1 MAERRPFYFNGSAS
15 SFSLRR
21 MTDTNL
27 ASLRYQ
33 LRVAYAAVL
42 NGNGNGRLYTG
53 GSNNVGQAHS
63 TEYTYAQNQNNRNW
77 NYGDGEDWP
86 GYPGLGT
93 TTRSTTTFT
102 QTRNNETFPSNA
114 NLRDYGWLYWNGS
127 TTSFNMRVIS
137 AEQDFVD
144 TLLSDTIS
152 EAVSGDEVGTYRVA
166 TGTPGG
172 GSWTNKGGVF
182 TNTIYSNNSQ
192 TTWNLYLK
200 TSHSDPGGENPVG
213 YKSGA
218 VFQARDRS
226 SGASLIQTLLLPM
239 LHRRVANNG
248 ALNYNI
254 NGGGTGR
261 GTMSDT
267 RYNSSSTNQW
277 FTSNIYY
284 RSRTP
289 SGGQSTNA
297 NYELRITT

>member
-1 MAERRPFYFNGSAS
+1 MATLRPFYFNGSAS
-15 SFSLRR
+15 SFSLRT
-21 MTDTNL
+21 MTDSNL

-33 LRVAYAAVL
+33 LRLAYAAVL

-77 NYGDGEDWP
+77 NYYDGEDWP

-102 QTRNNETFPSNA
+102 QTRNNESFPSNA
-114 NLRDYGWLYWNGS
+114 NLRDYGWLYWTGS
-127 TTSFNMRVIS
+127 TTSFSMRVIS

-144 TLLSDTIS
+144 TLLTDTIS
-152 EAVSGDEVGTYRVA
+152 EAVTGDEVGTYRVA
-166 TGTPGG
+166 TGSPGSG
-172 GSWTNKGGVF
+172 WTDKGAVF

-192 TTWNLYLK
+192 TTWRLYLR
-200 TSHSDPGGENPVG
+200 TSASDPGGEKPIG
-213 YKSGA
+213 WKSGGA
-218 VFQARDRS
+218 PFMQRSIS
-226 SGASLIQTLLLPM
+226 SGDSLVQTLLLPM

-277 FTSNIYY
+277 FSSNIYY

-289 SGGQSTNA
+289 SGGQSTNST
-297 NYELRITT
+297 YELKVTT

>member
-1 MAERRPFYFNGSAS
+1 MAERHPFYFNGSS
-15 SFSLRR
+15 TSFSLRK

-42 NGNGNGRLYTG
+42 NANGNGRLYTG

-63 TEYTYAQNQNNRNW
+63 TEYTYAQNQQNRNW
-77 NYGDGEDWP
+77 NTGDGEDWP
-86 GYPGLGT
+86 GYPGLGS

-102 QTRNNETFPSNA
+102 QTRSNVGFPSDA
-114 NLRDYGWLYWNGS
+114 NLRDYGWLYWQGS

-144 TLLSDTIS
+144 TLLTDTIQ
-152 EAVSGDEVGTYRVA
+152 EAYNGDEVGTYRIS
-166 TGTPGG
+166 TGSPGG
-172 GSWTNKGGVF
+172 GWTSKGGVF

-200 TSHSDPGGENPVG
+200 TSASDPAGENPVG
-213 YKSGA
+213 YNGGFKR
-218 VFQARDRS
+218 RDRS
-226 SGASLIQTLLLPM
+226 SGGSLVQTLLLPM

-248 ALNYNI
+248 ALNYSI
-254 NGGGTGR
+254 NGTGTGR
-261 GTMSDT
+261 GTMTDT

-289 SGGQSTNA
+289 SGGQSNNA
-297 NYELRITT
+297 NYELKVRTS

>member
-1 MAERRPFYFNGSAS
+1 MAERHPFYFNGSTTA
-15 SFSLRR
+15 FSLRK
-21 MTDTNL
+21 MTDTQL

-33 LRVAYAAVL
+33 LRLAYASVL
-42 NGNGNGRLYTG
+42 NSNGNGRLYTG

-63 TEYTYAQNQNNRNW
+63 TEYTSATNAMARN
-77 NYGDGEDWP
+77 YSGGPD
-86 GYPGLGT
+86 YPPYPSLGT

-102 QTRNNETFPSNA
+102 QTRNNATFPSNA
-114 NLRDYGWLYWNGS
+114 NCRDYGWLYWQGS

-144 TLLSDTIS
+144 TILTDTIS

-166 TGTPGG
+166 TGSPGG
-172 GSWTNKGGVF
+172 GWTSKGAVF

-200 TSHSDPGGENPVG
+200 TSGTNPGSSQNPVG
-213 YKSGA
+213 YNGGFK
-218 VFQARDRS
+218 ARSTS
-226 SGASLIQTLLLPM
+226 SGGSLVQTLLLPM

-254 NGGGTGR
+254 NGSGTGR
-261 GTMSDT
+261 GTMTDT
-267 RYNSSSTNQW
+267 RYSSSTTNQW
-277 FTSNIYY
+277 FTHPDYF

-289 SGGQSTNA
+289 SGGQSNNA
-297 NYELRITT
+297 SYELKVTT

>member
-1 MAERRPFYFNGSAS
+1 MAERHPFYYTGSSTA
-15 SFSLRR
+15 FSLRK

-33 LRVAYAAVL
+33 LRVAYASVL
-42 NGNGNGRLYTG
+42 NSNGNGRLYTG
-53 GSNNVGQAHS
+53 GGNNVGTASS

-77 NYGDGEDWP
+77 NTADGEDWP
-86 GYPGLGT
+86 AYPSLGS

-102 QTRNNETFPSNA
+102 QTRSNVGFPSA
-114 NLRDYGWLYWNGS
+114 AQLRDYGWLYWQGS

-144 TLLSDTIS
+144 TILSDTIQ
-152 EAVSGDEVGTYRVA
+152 EAYNGDEVGTYRIS

-172 GSWTNKGGVF
+172 GSWTNKGAVF
-182 TNTIYSNNSQ
+182 TNTIYNNSGQ

-200 TSHSDPGGENPVG
+200 LSHSDPAGENPIG
-213 YKSGA
+213 YNGGFK
-218 VFQARDRS
+218 VRDRGSGS
-226 SGASLIQTLLLPM
+226 SLVQTLLLPM

-248 ALNYNI
+248 ALNYSI
-254 NGGGTGR
+254 NGSGTGR
-261 GTMSDT
+261 GTMIDT
-267 RYNSSSTNQW
+267 RYNSSTTSQW

-289 SGGQSTNA
+289 SGGQSNNST
-297 NYELRITT
+297 YELKVRTS